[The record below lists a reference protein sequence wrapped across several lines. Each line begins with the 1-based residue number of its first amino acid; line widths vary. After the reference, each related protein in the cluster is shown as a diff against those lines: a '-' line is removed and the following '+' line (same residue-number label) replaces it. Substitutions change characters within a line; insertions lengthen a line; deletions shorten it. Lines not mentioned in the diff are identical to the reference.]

1 MEIQRNIINDLR
13 NWKQSKYRKP
23 LVLQGA
29 RQVGKTFVLESFG
42 KTCFDNFVYIDFD
55 AEAEH
60 KAEFE
65 KTKNPQRHLSYLS
78 AVKGVK
84 IEPEKTLLI
93 FDEIQECND
102 ALNSLKYFCQDAPE
116 YAVVAAGSLLGV
128 AMKRSGASFPVGKV
142 DFLTRYPV
150 CFDEFLKMYDFRLY
164 DYVHYFLNSFELK
177 DNPEQIPEIFHSQLI
192 DAYKVYICCG
202 GMPETLVRWF
212 ETKSW
217 EQVESVNKHI
227 LTTFTLDF
235 AKHIA
240 PKDIPRVIRLW
251 GNIQDNLSK
260 EDRKFRYAL
269 LEKNARGRDYEAA
282 VEWLVLAGLIL
293 RLFEVQTTKIPLA
306 NYKNTSAFK
315 LYLLDAGLLR
325 TKFNLDPTAI
335 LPGNKLF
342 TELKGVLTEN
352 YVLQT
357 LEQQFGNEIFYWTS
371 GNMAEIEFML
381 QFKNEIIPI
390 EAKSAES
397 VKARSLSEYRKNN
410 RPNLSVRFSLKN
422 IAKSEDFVNLPLYLA
437 DYTINIIS
445 PQITRINTDFNTA
458 SNGNTK

>member
-1 MEIQRNIINDLR
+1 MEIQRNIISSLL

-29 RQVGKTFVLESFG
+29 RQVGKTFVLEYFG

-55 AEAEH
+55 REAEH
-60 KAEFE
+60 RAEFA
-65 KTKNPQRHLSYLS
+65 KTKNPQRLLSYLS

-84 IEPEKTLLI
+84 IEPQTTLII

-102 ALNSLKYFCQDAPE
+102 ALNSLKYFYQDAPG

-142 DFLTRYPV
+142 DFLTLYPV
-150 CFDEFLKMYDFRLY
+150 CFDEFLRMYDVGLY
-164 DYVHYFLNSFELK
+164 DYLHNFLTGFELK
-177 DNPEQIPEIFHSQLI
+177 NNPEQIPEIFHSQLI

-202 GMPETLVRWF
+202 GMPETLVRRF

-217 EQVESVNKHI
+217 DQVEIVSKQI
-227 LTTFTLDF
+227 LTSFTLDF

-251 GNIQDNLSK
+251 GNIQDNLAK

-269 LEKNARGRDYEAA
+269 LEKNARGKNYEDA
-282 VEWLVLAGLIL
+282 VEWLVLAGLVHRI
-293 RLFEVQTTKIPLA
+293 FEVQTAKIPLA

-315 LYLLDAGLLR
+315 LYLLDTGLLR
-325 TKFNLDPTAI
+325 TKFNIDPAAI
-335 LPGNKLF
+335 LLGNKLF
-342 TELKGVLTEN
+342 TEFRGVLTEN

-357 LEQQFGNEIFYWTS
+357 LKRQFGNEIFYWTS
-371 GNMAEIEFML
+371 GNTAEIEFML
-381 QFKNEIIPI
+381 QFKNEIIPV

-397 VKARSLSEYRKNN
+397 VKSRSLSEYRKNN
-410 RPNLSVRFSLKN
+410 HPNLSVRFSLKN

-437 DYTINIIS
+437 DYMIDIIS
-445 PQITRINTDFNTA
+445 PHIARINADFDVEN
-458 SNGNTK
+458 NGSTK